1 MEESVTNLHRD
12 GGNAVIPNM
21 SGCCDLLEDQRL
33 LEKLARFN
41 RESIPPR
48 VAHAK
53 GAGAF
58 GYFEVTNDLR
68 QYCQAKLFDNIGKQT
83 PLAVRF
89 STVNGERGSSDA
101 VRDLRGFAVKFY
113 TEDGNY
119 DLVCN
124 NSPVFFI
131 RDAAKFPDLL
141 HVQKRNPHHN
151 LPEVNMFWDFMS
163 LTPESLHQLLILF
176 ADRGVPRSYR
186 EMHGY
191 SAHAFMW
198 YNQNNEH
205 VWVKYHLLADAG
217 FHTLDPFEAGQLS
230 GSEPDFAGRD
240 LYDAIARGE
249 TPSWTVCVQI
259 MTPEQAKKCQWDP
272 FDVTKVWYH
281 RDFPLKKLGKIVLN
295 RNPANYLDEVEKIA
309 FNPAN
314 FVPGIHASPDPLLHG
329 RLLAYADAQRWR
341 LGSDYREI
349 TVNREH
355 HKKVTPSAPDQFHHL
370 PPYWPNSIGRPA
382 ENPEPVSPVLVAARA
397 ECCRRPVDPE
407 SDYLQP
413 REFYRRVLKDLGRT
427 QLVSNLAGQLVF
439 ADRKLQYRQ
448 IAMFYK
454 IDASFGT
461 RLATLLKLEVK
472 KVEEL
477 AAMSDGER
485 LELTRLQPIDGK

>member
-1 MEESVTNLHRD
+1 MEESVNHLSRD
-12 GGNAVIPNM
+12 AKVAPEAD
-21 SGCCDLLEDQRL
+21 GCCDILQDQRL

-53 GAGAF
+53 GAGAS
-58 GYFEVTNDLR
+58 GYFEVTHDLSKF
-68 QYCQAKLFDNIGKQT
+68 CQAKLFAAVGKQT
-83 PLAVRF
+83 PLTVRF
-89 STVNGERGSSDA
+89 STVNGERGSSDTA
-101 VRDLRGFAVKFY
+101 RDLRGFAVKFY

-141 HVQKRNPHHN
+141 HVQKRSPKHN
-151 LPEVNMFWDFMS
+151 LPDVDMFWDFMS
-163 LTPESLHQLLILF
+163 LSPESLHQLLILF
-176 ADRGVPRSYR
+176 SERGVPRSYR

-198 YNQNNEH
+198 YNQNNEC

-217 FHTLDPFEAGQLS
+217 FHTLEPFEAVQLGS
-230 GSEPDFAGRD
+230 SEPDFASRD
-240 LYDAIARGE
+240 LHQAISRGE

-259 MTPEQAKKCQWDP
+259 MTPEQAQKYKFDP

-295 RNPANYLDEVEKIA
+295 RNPDNYLEEVEKIA

-314 FVPGIHASPDPLLHG
+314 FVPGIHASPDQLLHG

-341 LGSDYREI
+341 LGPAFGEI
-349 TVNREH
+349 AINRERC
-355 HKKVTPSAPDQFHHL
+355 KKVAPVAADRFQHMPS
-370 PPYWPNSIGRPA
+370 YWPNSIGRADESKELTPPA
-382 ENPEPVSPVLVAARA
+382 VVSARA
-397 ECCRRPVDPE
+397 GCCRRPVDPE
-407 SDYLQP
+407 EDYLQP
-413 REFYRRVLKDLGRT
+413 REFYRRVLRDLGRT

-448 IAMFYK
+448 LALFYK
-454 IDASFGT
+454 VDATFGT
-461 RLATLLKLEVK
+461 RLATVLKLEVK
-472 KVEEL
+472 KVQEL
-477 AAMSDGER
+477 SAMSDADR
-485 LELTRLQPIDGK
+485 LEATKLV